1 MPAAVAPDPQPTRGG
16 ELVAIGKRVCADEL
30 SEASFS
36 AAVQRKME
44 ATVLRLKSG
53 SYAQRVQAEY
63 LKELDDRGK
72 AIFAHAVSSSSR

>member
-1 MPAAVAPDPQPTRGG
+1 VHAG
-16 ELVAIGKRVCADEL
+16 EL

-44 ATVLRLKSG
+44 ATVLSLKSG

-72 AIFAHAVSSSSR
+72 AIFARVAGGS